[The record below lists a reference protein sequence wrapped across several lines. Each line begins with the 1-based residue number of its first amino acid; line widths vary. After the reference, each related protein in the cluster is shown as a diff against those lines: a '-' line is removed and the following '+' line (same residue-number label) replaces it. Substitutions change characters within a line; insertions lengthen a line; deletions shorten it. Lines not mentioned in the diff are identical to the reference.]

1 MSKPEKRDDYLR
13 RLIASEDETRVDVP
27 VPPYPPPPIEEVNKT
42 QPDPLSHLPHRV
54 DEVDV
59 DATRVT
65 PAAYNPISQ
74 PLPPLPPAK
83 KKSLFSSFRNK
94 SINWGCFL
102 KLIFLAMVGLI
113 ILGIMG
119 GTYAV
124 YQYNEIAA
132 TLPSVEDLRER
143 ASDFETTRIL
153 DREGNVLY
161 EILDPNAGRRT
172 YIPLE
177 AISPLLVATTIA
189 TEDKEFYNHPGYDLV
204 ALTRALWQNYTNQEI
219 VSGAST
225 ITQQL
230 ARMLLFSQEERYEQS
245 YRRKAREIILAAEI
259 TRRYSKDEILELYLN
274 EVNYGN
280 LAYGVEAAAET
291 YFGTT
296 ADKLSLAEASF
307 LAGIPQSPAIH
318 DIHTNRDET
327 LLRHRDVIFLSY
339 TLSQEKNCIEV
350 SNSNERVCIGALE
363 AAQAVENIINYEFS
377 PPNIS
382 MRYPHWVNYVHEI
395 LEEKYDAQTIYRSG
409 FTVYTTI
416 DPDLQ
421 NSAQQ
426 ILSSQIASLSDR
438 NVQNGALV
446 AIDPETGEILAMVG
460 SPDFDNEEI
469 SGQVNM
475 ATSPTR
481 QPGSSIKP
489 ITYLAAF
496 EKDWTPATLIWDVPT
511 DFPPSGNPDDPRP
524 PYQPVNYDGDYH
536 GAVTLRVALANSF
549 NIPAVK
555 ALDFVGIYDDPE
567 TEEKDGMIAMAERL
581 GITTLTRDD
590 YGLSLTLGGGEV
602 SLLEMTEAFS
612 VMANEGVHIP
622 PVAITKILDHKGK
635 VVYEYTPT
643 QGEQALR
650 EEHAYLI
657 SSILSDNEARS
668 WMFGTNSYL
677 HLPFPAAAKTG
688 TSNDYRDNWT
698 MGYTP
703 DLVVGVWVGN
713 ADYTPMN
720 HTTGL
725 SGAAPIWSQFMQSA
739 VPIVTGGNMR
749 SFTRPE
755 GIIDKVICAVSGTE
769 PSTSCKGDK
778 KREVFA
784 FDQPPLPPGMDL
796 WRKNIIDTWTR
807 LEASDECDEFTE
819 ELYVMRVDDEWARKW
834 LETKDGENWLEAHG
848 YPKEITFAPDR
859 ECKASDPQP
868 DLEITKPK
876 DGDKITETGIN
887 ILGIVTVSENFGDW
901 TLEYGE
907 GEAPSKWVVLVEKS
921 DDEYKTVE
929 KLAAWNFLEEELSD
943 GKYTLRLTLRG
954 QKGDAI
960 AERLVTVTI
969 ILPPPTPTPTNPPT
983 STSTAVP
990 TATALPAATFTPIPP
1005 PTETASPTLPPTDT
1019 PLPSA
1024 TFTDTPILSTDT
1036 PTPLPTVP

>member
-13 RLIASEDETRVDVP
+13 RLIASEDETRIDFP
-27 VPPYPPPPIEEVNKT
+27 VPPYPSPPVETGNEI
-42 QPDPLSHLPHRV
+42 QPDSLSHLPHRV
-54 DEVDV
+54 DEVDMG
-59 DATRVT
+59 ATRVT
-65 PAAYNPISQ
+65 PAAFNPVSQ
-74 PLPPLPPAK
+74 PPPLPPAK
-83 KKSLFSSFRNK
+83 KKSLFSSLENK

-102 KLIFLAMVGLI
+102 KVVFLAIISLI

-143 ASDFETTRIL
+143 ASHFETTRIL
-153 DREGNVLY
+153 DREGNILY

-230 ARMLLFSQEERYEQS
+230 ARMLLLSQEERYEQS

-291 YFGTT
+291 YFDTT

-318 DIHTNRDET
+318 DIYTNRDET

-350 SNSNERVCIGALE
+350 SNSDERVCIGALE
-363 AAQAVENIINYEFS
+363 AAQAVENIVNYEFS

-382 MRYPHWVNYVHEI
+382 MRYPHWVNYVHGI
-395 LEEKYDAQTIYRSG
+395 LEKEYDAQTIYRSG

-416 DPDLQ
+416 DSTLQ
-421 NSAQQ
+421 DSAQQ

-496 EKDWTPATLIWDVPT
+496 EKGWTPATLIWDVPT

-524 PYQPVNYDGDYH
+524 PYQPVNYDGKHH

-555 ALDFVGIYDDPE
+555 TLDFVGIYDDPE
-567 TEEKDGMIAMAERL
+567 TKEKDGMIAMAERL

-622 PVAITKILDHKGK
+622 PVAITKILDHNGK

-657 SSILSDNEARS
+657 SSILSDNEART
-668 WMFGTNSYL
+668 WMFGPNSYL

-688 TSNDYRDNWT
+688 TSNDFRDNWT

-703 DLVVGVWVGN
+703 DLAVGVWVGN

-749 SFTRPE
+749 NFTRPE
-755 GIIDKVICAVSGTE
+755 GIIDKVICAISGTE
-769 PSTSCKGDK
+769 PSPSCKGDK

-784 FDQPPLPPGMDL
+784 SDQPPLPSGMDL
-796 WRKNIIDTWTR
+796 WRKTILDTWTR
-807 LEASDECDEFTE
+807 LEASDECEEFTE
-819 ELYVMRVDDEWARKW
+819 KLHVMRVDDEWARKW
-834 LETKDGENWLEAHG
+834 LKTKDGKNWLEAHG

-907 GEAPSKWVVLVEKS
+907 GEDPSKWVVLVEKS

-929 KLAAWNFLEEELSD
+929 KLAAWDFLEEELSD
-943 GKYTLRLTLRG
+943 GIFTLRLTLRG
-954 QKGDAI
+954 KKGDAI
-960 AERLVTVTI
+960 AERLIHVTLV
-969 ILPPPTPTPTNPPT
+969 LPPPTSTPTSPPT
-983 STSTAVP
+983 ATSTAVP
-990 TATALPAATFTPIPP
+990 TSTALPTATFTPAPS
-1005 PTETASPTLPPTDT
+1005 PTDAASPTSPPTDT
-1019 PLPSA
+1019 PLP
-1024 TFTDTPILSTDT
+1024 TTIFTDTPIPPTET
-1036 PTPLPTVP
+1036 PTPSTITS